1 MTTGLAIM
9 VGTGLA
15 GWAAGA
21 LLIAYFL
28 FVLFRIVW
36 RED

>member
-1 MTTGLAIM
+1 MLLWAGLF
-9 VGTGLA
+9 V
-15 GWAAGA
+15 WASGA